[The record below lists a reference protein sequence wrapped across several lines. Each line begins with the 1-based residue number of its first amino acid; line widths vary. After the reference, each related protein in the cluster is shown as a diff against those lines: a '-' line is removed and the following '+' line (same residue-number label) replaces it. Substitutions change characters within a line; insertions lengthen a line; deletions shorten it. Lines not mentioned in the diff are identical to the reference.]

1 MLTIS
6 EIAMRKIFTEDEVN
20 LDSLQAHFL
29 DSGFTI
35 ENPKNSS
42 FGVRSVDGLYI
53 VIRLD
58 EQKVCWLLLLF

>member
-1 MLTIS
+1 
-6 EIAMRKIFTEDEVN
+6 VN

-58 EQKVCWLLLLF
+58 EQKSMLAFIVILI